1 LSALLLTAFG
11 VVALLVSAIGLYG
24 LMATAVRQ
32 QTRDIGVRVALG
44 ATARD
49 VRRLI
54 FDEAA
59 RVIGV
64 GAILGLAIA
73 VLATRLLS
81 SQLFGVSAGDA
92 RALIGACA
100 ILVVTSLVATY
111 FPARRAARIDPIEA
125 LKTE

>member
-1 LSALLLTAFG
+1 NSTITIWDTKTMDELVDRPLTEPRLSALLLSAFS

-54 FDEAA
+54 LGEAMW
-59 RVIGV
+59 VIGA
-64 GAILGLAIA
+64 GAGAGLLIA
-73 VLATRLLS
+73 VASTRLRA
-81 SQLFGVSAGDA
+81 SQLFGVSA
-92 RALIGACA
+92 
-100 ILVVTSLVATY
+100 
-111 FPARRAARIDPIEA
+111 
-125 LKTE
+125 